1 MGSNLWKNWEYILTN
16 FLADSLK
23 KFEQCTLCLNILTDP
38 QSCVKGHV
46 FCKECIIENLL
57 FQKKEIKKRVIDWKN
72 KNPKKEIDKIT
83 DHSDTMKKI
92 ESLKNVEEGIM
103 NTTEEITLDHALM
116 ADNDIKR
123 FDMIQDFEKKKKV
136 IFNRDKTEMTRNCFW
151 IPEITP
157 AYVEEDKGRP
167 CE

>member
-1 MGSNLWKNWEYILTN
+1 M
-16 FLADSLK
+16 
-23 KFEQCTLCLNILTDP
+23 
-38 QSCVKGHV
+38 
-46 FCKECIIENLL
+46 L

-92 ESLKNVEEGIM
+92 ESLKNVEEGIV

-123 FDMIQDFEKKKKV
+123 FEMIQDFEKKKKV